1 MDRGDLARKIG
12 ADLGHVGSPLA
23 AADLAAHQAQFVRPL
38 ELRLSD
44 ATVFSL
50 PAPTQGLASLAIL
63 GIYGRLRISWS
74 KDQSN

>member
-1 MDRGDLARKIG
+1 
-12 ADLGHVGSPLA
+12 
-23 AADLAAHQAQFVRPL
+23 LAAHQAQFVRPL

-74 KDQSN
+74 KYDHLTMGAALRAGI